1 MFHHIT
7 VLQNEAVEMLN
18 IKPNGIY
25 VDATLGG
32 GGHSKKILTKLDH
45 TGRLIAID
53 QDELAINNAQKTFQ
67 TEERITILRG
77 NFRQITDLLKGIG
90 IDKVDGIL
98 FDIGVSSPQFDIKE
112 RGFSYQNEAPLDM
125 RMDTRQTLTAYKII
139 NEWEEEE
146 LQTVIWKYGEEPFAK
161 RIAKK
166 IVEIRKKKVIETT
179 TELAEIIKSAIP
191 AKARRSG
198 GHPAKQTFQALRI
211 VVNDELNS
219 LKEGLEQGISLL
231 NEFGRIAVITF
242 HSLEDRIVK
251 ETFKEKASTC
261 TCPPDFPVCV
271 CGNKPI
277 VKILTKR
284 PILPTEEEIENNFR
298 ARSAKLRVAEKIS

>member
-32 GGHSKKILTKLDH
+32 GGHSKKILTNLDH

-53 QDELAINNAQKTFQ
+53 QDELAINNAQNTFQ
-67 TEERITILRG
+67 NEERITILRG

-112 RGFSYQNEAPLDM
+112 RGFSYQNEAALDM

-166 IVEIRKKKVIETT
+166 IVEVRKKKVIETT

-191 AKARRSG
+191 AKARRIG

-277 VKILTKR
+277 VRILTKR